1 MSISKFLG
9 STTGLVACLMVAMLG
24 AYLLVSHPGHVLTA
38 LPYLILL
45 ACPLMHLLHRGHGG
59 HGSGPHPRGRIAGSE

>member
-1 MSISKFLG
+1 MSVSKFLG
-9 STTGLVACLMVAMLG
+9 STTGLVACLLVAVLG
-24 AYLLVSHPGHVLTA
+24 AYLLVSHSGHVLTA

-45 ACPLMHLLHRGHGG
+45 ACPLMHLLHRGG